1 MGRSRRAP
9 KTQRQLRVG
18 ELLRHA
24 LSELLGRGD
33 FGQAG
38 LKGNPVTVTE
48 VRVATDMRH
57 ATVFIMPLGGGQAD
71 DVLAELGRAAGRLR
85 GLLAGMVQLKYSP
98 QLEFT
103 LDLSFEQAAHIDRL
117 LKSPKVAADLQ
128 RPQDDTEDDAAD
140 DAPDDAGDDAGDD
153 AMDGGDGP

>member
-33 FGQAG
+33 FGQPG
-38 LKGNPVTVTE
+38 LEGKPVTVTE

-57 ATVFIMPLGGGQAD
+57 ATVFIMPLGGGQAE
-71 DVLAELGRAAGRLR
+71 DVLAALDCAAGRLR
-85 GLLAGMVQLKYSP
+85 GLLSGMVQLKYSP
-98 QLEFT
+98 RLEFT

-117 LKSPKVAADLQ
+117 LKSPKVAADLR
-128 RPQDDTEDDAAD
+128 RPPENTEDNAGDHGG
-140 DAPDDAGDDAGDD
+140 APDRRGDQGS
-153 AMDGGDGP
+153 GS